1 MLGLSCRHKASNSQA
16 QIDMQQNLSMLVSQ
30 QEVELHAA
38 RLASDRAARLQSAQ
52 KQELAEA
59 LTQVKDLTQEVAA
72 LTR

>member
-1 MLGLSCRHKASNSQA
+1 MLGLRCRHQASDSQA
-16 QIDMQQNLSMLVSQ
+16 QIDMQQSLSMLVSQ
-30 QEVELHAA
+30 QEVQLHAA
-38 RLASDRAARLQSAQ
+38 QLASDRAARLQSVQ